1 MGETLKQLTL
11 TERERSERDLRI
23 LYSSLLI
30 GLQKVVESFPGFI
43 NPQLWLVKGKVSREF
58 LTLINE
64 SACFRQLRVVINPGK
79 IDSSKKFYFI

>member
-11 TERERSERDLRI
+11 TEKERSERDLRI

-43 NPQLWLVKGKVSREF
+43 NPQLWLVKGTKY
-58 LTLINE
+58 
-64 SACFRQLRVVINPGK
+64 RQIG
-79 IDSSKKFYFI
+79 